1 MVKNLF
7 FGREKEVGI
16 VLIISII
23 VASNGLLFS
32 LQNALEVE
40 LRMTT
45 FERQRDLQLQ
55 STKEIAQHI
64 ESDVTLV
71 LSMLNGLANSLYL
84 QQGELGSERT
94 TGLLEE
100 TYAKSNL
107 TIDRLFV
114 LNNDDIMVA
123 SLASRSSEFFL
134 GEDFSFRNWVKDT
147 RSSLSPVFSGYFER
161 IGIYREFITYPIISR
176 ETGEYFGTIV
186 TSIPTIPFFSHYG
199 NVERIDTQFLVAL
212 DKKGTI
218 LAADTGNDL
227 VGKDYFGE
235 DVQQFVNHNQ
245 ILNNLTRDLLS
256 GKSGYGVYDYGEGE
270 RLTTQYPVFIN
281 GSPEFFIQIVTPTSE
296 IYAKID
302 EVLSIQQVR
311 ILPLV
316 VIASTVAIAI
326 LVILLKK
333 WNIILAREVKRRT
346 KELEDSYEEMK
357 KYIAQVQTEL
367 QKEKGKKSHH
377 SNA

>member
-45 FERQRDLQLQ
+45 FEQQRDLQLQ

-94 TGLLEE
+94 TRLLEE

-134 GEDFSFRNWVKDT
+134 GEDFSFRNWVKET

-199 NVERIDTQFLVAL
+199 NVERINTQFLVAL

-218 LAADTGNDL
+218 LAADTSNDL

-346 KELEDSYEEMK
+346 KELEESYEEMK

>member
-7 FGREKEVGI
+7 LGKEKEVGI

-94 TGLLEE
+94 TRLLEE

-134 GEDFSFRNWVKDT
+134 GEDFSFRNWVKET

-176 ETGEYFGTIV
+176 ETGEYFGMIV

-199 NVERIDTQFLVAL
+199 NVERINTQFLVAL

-218 LAADTGNDL
+218 LAADTSNDL

-235 DVQQFVNHNQ
+235 DVQKFVNHNQ

-270 RLTTQYPVFIN
+270 RLTTQYPVFVN

>member
-1 MVKNLF
+1 MVRNIF

-16 VLIISII
+16 VIIISII
-23 VASNGLLFS
+23 VSSNGLLFF
-32 LQNALEVE
+32 LQNGIEE
-40 LRMTT
+40 DLRMTT
-45 FERQRDLQLQ
+45 FARQRDLQLQ
-55 STKEIAQHI
+55 STEEIAQHI

-94 TGLLEE
+94 TRLLEE
-100 TYAKSNL
+100 TYVESNL

-114 LNNDDIMVA
+114 LDNNDIMVA
-123 SLASRSSEFFL
+123 SLASKPSEFFL
-134 GEDFSFRNWVKDT
+134 GEDFSFRSWVKET
-147 RSSLSPVFSGYFER
+147 RSSLGPVFSGYFER
-161 IGIYREFITYPIISR
+161 IGIYREFITYPIINR
-176 ETGEYFGTIV
+176 ETEEYYGMVV
-186 TSIPTIPFFSHYG
+186 TSIPTVQFFSHYG
-199 NVERIDTQFLVAL
+199 NVERIDTQFLVAF

-218 LAADTGNDL
+218 LAAGASNDL
-227 VGKDYFGE
+227 VGKAFFGD
-235 DVQQFVNHNQ
+235 DVQQFVNHNE

-256 GKSGYGVYDYGEGE
+256 GKSGYGVYDYGRGE
-270 RLTTQYPVFIN
+270 TLTTQYPVFID
-281 GSPEFFIQIVTPTSE
+281 GTPEFFIQIVTPTSE

-302 EVLSIQQVR
+302 EVLSIQQIR
-311 ILPLV
+311 ILPLIV
-316 VIASTVAIAI
+316 VASTVAIAV

-377 SNA
+377 TTA

>member
-218 LAADTGNDL
+218 LAADTSNDL

-377 SNA
+377 SNT

>member
-1 MVKNLF
+1 MVKNLLY
-7 FGREKEVGI
+7 GREKEIGI

-23 VASNGLLFS
+23 ISSNSLLFF
-32 LQNALEVE
+32 LQNAIEVD
-40 LRMTT
+40 LRRTT
-45 FERQRDLQLQ
+45 FEQQRDLQLQ
-55 STKEIAQHI
+55 STKEVAQHI

-94 TGLLEE
+94 VTLLEE
-100 TYAKSNL
+100 TYANSNL
-107 TIDRLFV
+107 TVDRLFV
-114 LNNDDIMVA
+114 LDNDDIMVA
-123 SLASRSSEFFL
+123 SLASKPSEFFL
-134 GEDFSFRNWVKDT
+134 GEDFSFRSWVKET

-161 IGIYREFITYPIISR
+161 AGIYREFITYPIISR
-176 ETGEYFGTIV
+176 ETGEYFGMLV
-186 TSIPTIPFFSHYG
+186 TSIPTLPFFSHYG
-199 NVERIDTQFLVAL
+199 NIGRINTQFLVAF

-218 LAADTGNDL
+218 LAAGASNDL
-227 VGKDYFGE
+227 VGKDFFGE
-235 DVQQFVNHNQ
+235 DVQQSVNHNE

-270 RLTTQYPVFIN
+270 RLTTQYPVFVN

-311 ILPLV
+311 ILPLI
-316 VIASTVAIAI
+316 VIASTVAIAV

-333 WNIILAREVKRRT
+333 WNIILANEVKRRT
-346 KELEDSYEEMK
+346 QELEESYEQMK
-357 KYIAQVQTEL
+357 NYIGQVQAEL
-367 QKEKGKKSHH
+367 QKEKSKKSR
-377 SNA
+377 SIA

>member
-134 GEDFSFRNWVKDT
+134 GEDFSFRNWVKET
-147 RSSLSPVFSGYFER
+147 RSSLSPVFSGYFEM
-161 IGIYREFITYPIISR
+161 IGIYREFITYQIISR
-176 ETGEYFGTIV
+176 ETGEYFGMIV

-199 NVERIDTQFLVAL
+199 NVERINTQFLVAL

-218 LAADTGNDL
+218 LAADTSNDL

-235 DVQQFVNHNQ
+235 DVQKFVNHNQ

-270 RLTTQYPVFIN
+270 RLTTQYPVFVN

-346 KELEDSYEEMK
+346 KELEESYEEMK

>member
-7 FGREKEVGI
+7 LGKEKEVGI

-134 GEDFSFRNWVKDT
+134 GEDFSFRNWVKET

-176 ETGEYFGTIV
+176 ETGEYFGMIV

-199 NVERIDTQFLVAL
+199 NVERINTQFLVAL

>member
-134 GEDFSFRNWVKDT
+134 GEDFSFRNWVKET

-176 ETGEYFGTIV
+176 ETGEYFGMIV

-218 LAADTGNDL
+218 LAADTSNDL

-256 GKSGYGVYDYGEGE
+256 GKSGYDYGEGE
-270 RLTTQYPVFIN
+270 RLTTQYPVFVN

-346 KELEDSYEEMK
+346 KELEESYEEMK

-377 SNA
+377 SNT

>member
-45 FERQRDLQLQ
+45 FEQQRDLQLQ

-218 LAADTGNDL
+218 LAADTSNDL

-270 RLTTQYPVFIN
+270 RLTTQYPVFVN

>member
-7 FGREKEVGI
+7 FGREKEIGI

-23 VASNGLLFS
+23 VSSNGLLFF
-32 LQNALEVE
+32 LQNAIEVD
-40 LRMTT
+40 LRRTT
-45 FERQRDLQLQ
+45 FEQQRDLQLR
-55 STKEIAQHI
+55 STKETAQHI

-71 LSMLNGLANSLYL
+71 LSMLDGLANSLYL

-94 TGLLEE
+94 TKLLEE
-100 TYAKSNL
+100 TYANSDL
-107 TIDRLFV
+107 TVDRLFV
-114 LNNDDIMVA
+114 LDNDDILVA
-123 SLASRSSEFFL
+123 TLASKPSEFFL
-134 GEDFSFRNWVKDT
+134 GEDFSFRSWVKET

-161 IGIYREFITYPIISR
+161 IGIYREFITHPIISR

-199 NVERIDTQFLVAL
+199 NVERIDTPFLVAF
-212 DKKGTI
+212 DKKATI
-218 LAADTGNDL
+218 VASGASSDL
-227 VGKDYFGE
+227 VGKDFFEE
-235 DVQQFVNHNQ
+235 DVQRFVNHNE

-256 GKSGYGVYDYGEGE
+256 GKSGYGVYDYGKGE
-270 RLTTQYPVFIN
+270 TLTTQYPVFIN

-311 ILPLV
+311 ILSLI
-316 VIASTVAIAI
+316 VIASTVAIAV

-367 QKEKGKKSHH
+367 QKEKGKKSH
-377 SNA
+377 STA

>member
-1 MVKNLF
+1 MVRNLF
-7 FGREKEVGI
+7 FGREKEIGI

-23 VASNGLLFS
+23 VSSNGLLFF
-32 LQNALEVE
+32 LQNAIEVD
-40 LRMTT
+40 LRRTT
-45 FERQRDLQLQ
+45 FEQQRDLQLQ

-84 QQGELGSERT
+84 QEGELGSERT
-94 TGLLEE
+94 TKLLEE
-100 TYAKSNL
+100 TYANSDL

-114 LNNDDIMVA
+114 LNNDDIMVS
-123 SLASRSSEFFL
+123 SLVSKPSEFFL
-134 GEDFSFRNWVKDT
+134 GEDFSFRSWVKET

-161 IGIYREFITYPIISR
+161 IGIFREFITYPIISR
-176 ETGEYFGTIV
+176 ETGEYLGMVV

-199 NVERIDTQFLVAL
+199 NVERIDTQFLVAF

-218 LAADTGNDL
+218 LAAGASNDL
-227 VGKDYFGE
+227 VGKDFFGE
-235 DVQQFVNHNQ
+235 DVQQFVNHNE
-245 ILNNLTRDLLS
+245 ILINLTRDLLS
-256 GKSGYGVYDYGEGE
+256 GKSGYGVYDYGKGE
-270 RLTTQYPVFIN
+270 TLTTQYPVFIN

-296 IYAKID
+296 IYAKTD

-311 ILPLV
+311 ILPLIV
-316 VIASTVAIAI
+316 AASTVAIAV

-357 KYIAQVQTEL
+357 RYIAQVQTEL
-367 QKEKGKKSHH
+367 QKDRGKKS
-377 SNA
+377 SSTT

>member
-1 MVKNLF
+1 MVRNLF
-7 FGREKEVGI
+7 FGREKEIGI

-23 VASNGLLFS
+23 VSSNGLLFF
-32 LQNALEVE
+32 LQNAIEVD
-40 LRMTT
+40 LRRTA
-45 FERQRDLQLQ
+45 FEQQRDLQLQ

-94 TGLLEE
+94 TALLEE
-100 TYAKSNL
+100 TYTNSNL

-114 LNNDDIMVA
+114 LDNDDIMVA
-123 SLASRSSEFFL
+123 SLASKPSEFFL
-134 GEDFSFRNWVKDT
+134 GEDFSFRSWVKET

-161 IGIYREFITYPIISR
+161 LGNYREFITYPIISR
-176 ETGEYFGTIV
+176 ETGEYFGMLV

-199 NVERIDTQFLVAL
+199 NVQRIDTQFLVAF

-218 LAADTGNDL
+218 LAAGASNDL
-227 VGKDYFGE
+227 VGKDFFGE
-235 DVQQFVNHNQ
+235 DVQQFVNHNE
-245 ILNNLTRDLLS
+245 ILNDLTRDLLS

-270 RLTTQYPVFIN
+270 RLTTQYPVFVN
-281 GSPEFFIQIVTPTSE
+281 GSPELFIQIVTPTSE
-296 IYAKID
+296 IYAKIG

-311 ILPLV
+311 ILSLI
-316 VIASTVAIAI
+316 VIASTVAIAV

-333 WNIILAREVKRRT
+333 WNIILAKEVKRRT
-346 KELEDSYEEMK
+346 QELEESYEQMK
-357 KYIAQVQTEL
+357 NYIGQVQAEL
-367 QKEKGKKSHH
+367 QKEKAKKSH
-377 SNA
+377 SIA

>member
-7 FGREKEVGI
+7 FGREKEIGI
-16 VLIISII
+16 VVIISII
-23 VASNGLLFS
+23 VSSNGLLFL
-32 LQNALEVE
+32 LQNTIEVD
-40 LRMTT
+40 LRRTT
-45 FERQRDLQLQ
+45 FEQQRDLQLQ

-71 LSMLNGLANSLYL
+71 LSMLNGLANSFYL

-94 TGLLEE
+94 TKLLEE
-100 TYAKSNL
+100 TYATSNL

-114 LNNDDIMVA
+114 LDNDDIMVA
-123 SLASRSSEFFL
+123 SLASKPSEFFL
-134 GEDFSFRNWVKDT
+134 GEDFSFRSWVRET

-161 IGIYREFITYPIISR
+161 LGIYREFITYPIISR
-176 ETGEYFGTIV
+176 ETGEYFGMVV

-199 NVERIDTQFLVAL
+199 NVERIDTQFLVAF
-212 DKKGTI
+212 DKNGTI
-218 LAADTGNDL
+218 LAAGASNDL
-227 VGKDYFGE
+227 VGKDFFGE
-235 DVQQFVNHNQ
+235 DVQQSVNHNE
-245 ILNNLTRDLLS
+245 ILNDLTRDLLS

-296 IYAKID
+296 IYAKIN

-311 ILPLV
+311 VLPLI
-316 VIASTVAIAI
+316 VIASTVAIAV

-333 WNIILAREVKRRT
+333 WNIILAKEVKRRT
-346 KELEDSYEEMK
+346 QELEESFEQMK
-357 KYIAQVQTEL
+357 NYIGQVQAEL
-367 QKEKGKKSHH
+367 QKEKAKKSR
-377 SNA
+377 STP

>member
-7 FGREKEVGI
+7 FGREKEIGI

-23 VASNGLLFS
+23 VSSNGLLFF
-32 LQNALEVE
+32 LQNAIEVD
-40 LRMTT
+40 LRRTT
-45 FERQRDLQLQ
+45 FEQQRDLQLR
-55 STKEIAQHI
+55 STKETAQHI

-71 LSMLNGLANSLYL
+71 LSMLDGLANSLYL

-94 TGLLEE
+94 ARLLEE
-100 TYAKSNL
+100 TYANSDL
-107 TIDRLFV
+107 TVDRLFV
-114 LNNDDIMVA
+114 LDNDDIMVA
-123 SLASRSSEFFL
+123 SLASKPSEFFL
-134 GEDFSFRNWVKDT
+134 GEDFSFRSWVKET

-161 IGIYREFITYPIISR
+161 IGIYREFITHPIISR

-199 NVERIDTQFLVAL
+199 NVERIDTPFLVAF
-212 DKKGTI
+212 DKKATI
-218 LAADTGNDL
+218 VASGASSDL
-227 VGKDYFGE
+227 VGKDFFEE
-235 DVQQFVNHNQ
+235 DVQRFVNHNE

-256 GKSGYGVYDYGEGE
+256 GKSGYGVYDYGKGE
-270 RLTTQYPVFIN
+270 TLTTQYPVFIN

-311 ILPLV
+311 ILSLI
-316 VIASTVAIAI
+316 VIASTVAIAV

-367 QKEKGKKSHH
+367 QKEKGKKSH
-377 SNA
+377 STA

>member
-7 FGREKEVGI
+7 FGREKEIGI
-16 VLIISII
+16 IVIISII
-23 VASNGLLFS
+23 VSSNGLLFF
-32 LQNALEVE
+32 LQNAIEAE
-40 LRMTT
+40 LRKNT
-45 FERQRDLQLQ
+45 FERQRELQLQ

-64 ESDVTLV
+64 ESDLTLV

-84 QQGELGSERT
+84 QQGELASKRT
-94 TGLLEE
+94 TTLLEE
-100 TYAKSNL
+100 TYAGYNL

-114 LNNDDIMVA
+114 LDNNDIMVG
-123 SLASRSSEFFL
+123 SLASKPSEFFL
-134 GEDFSFRNWVKDT
+134 GQDFSFRSWVKET

-161 IGIYREFITYPIISR
+161 VGIYREFITHPIISR
-176 ETGEYFGTIV
+176 ETGEYFGMVV

-199 NVERIDTQFLVAL
+199 NVERIDTQFLVAF

-218 LAADTGNDL
+218 LAAGASNDL
-227 VGKDYFGE
+227 VGKDFFGQ
-235 DVQQFVNHNQ
+235 DVQQFVNHNE
-245 ILNNLTRDLLS
+245 ILNDLTRDLLS
-256 GKSGYGVYDYGEGE
+256 GKSGYGVYDDGKGE

-302 EVLSIQQVR
+302 EVLSIQQIK
-311 ILPLV
+311 ILPFIV
-316 VIASTVAIAI
+316 VASTVAIAI

-346 KELEDSYEEMK
+346 KELEESYEGMK
-357 KYIAQVQTEL
+357 KYLEQVQTEL
-367 QKEKGKKSHH
+367 QKVKGKKSY
-377 SNA
+377 STA